1 MLKYCKKNQAP
12 AASPTRPSTGAADW
26 RPGATLLALSG
37 CKVFVKEE
45 PPPCPR
51 VSILADA
58 AKLVQFRPG
67 PGRDIT
73 DIAYKVQVVNYAGS
87 CFYEKESHV
96 MTVNLQVGFDA
107 ERGAALADDRQEIQ
121 YFISVPTFFPQPDA
135 KEIFPLT
142 LQFSKHAAGLHVT
155 DQDAKISIPVKS
167 IKELERYEV
176 FIGLQLDEA
185 QLDYN
190 RHHTAP

>member
-1 MLKYCKKNQAP
+1 MIKAHRRRTAIVGLSVG
-12 AASPTRPSTGAADW
+12 AS
-26 RPGATLLALSG
+26 LLALSG

-87 CFYEKESHV
+87 CFYDKEYHV
-96 MTVNLQVGFDA
+96 MTVDLQVGFDA
-107 ERGAALADDRQEIQ
+107 QRGAALSEDSQEIR

-142 LQFSKHAAGLHVT
+142 LKFSKNAASLHVT

-167 IKELERYEV
+167 VKELERYEV

-190 RHHTAP
+190 RHHVSP